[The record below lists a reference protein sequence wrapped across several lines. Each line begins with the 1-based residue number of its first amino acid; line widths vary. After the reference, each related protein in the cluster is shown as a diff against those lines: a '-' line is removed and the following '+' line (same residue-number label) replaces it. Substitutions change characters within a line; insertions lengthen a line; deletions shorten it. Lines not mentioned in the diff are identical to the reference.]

1 MNRPQWK
8 MVYKGS
14 CTAILSYL
22 KEKVS
27 KSSVQYTLA

>member
-1 MNRPQWK
+1 MKHPLWE
-8 MVYKGS
+8 MVYKVS
-14 CTAILSYL
+14 RTSILSYL